1 MYSCMCT
8 RERARPHLLVPGKKS
23 STHECGSVNVCA
35 VLLHVR
41 EREVSVDYTVTSLQI
56 RNLERKPGW
65 TDEGM
70 DSSLLTDREG
80 QRSDSHEAGEGYT
93 LN

>member
-1 MYSCMCT
+1 M
-8 RERARPHLLVPGKKS
+8 
-23 STHECGSVNVCA
+23 
-35 VLLHVR
+35 
-41 EREVSVDYTVTSLQI
+41 DYTVTSLQI
-56 RNLERKPGW
+56 RNLERKPRW

-80 QRSDSHEAGEGYT
+80 QRSESHEAGEGYT